1 MTASLCGRKAEQQ
14 DVRENNLVVSL
25 LLPGYFSY
33 NEATVRLRD
42 HRLHTL
48 AEMKFLFRYLLY
60 DLLNILAPTRKA
72 YGFSTSHLSLCRTGT
87 IEMEEKNSRAAFH
100 SQPAGFSPE
109 LKHLMVMKEP
119 HERHC
124 RKVKGYFFGWD

>member
-72 YGFSTSHLSLCRTGT
+72 YGFSTSHLSLCRIGT
-87 IEMEEKNSRAAFH
+87 TEMEEKTHEPPFTVN
-100 SQPAGFSPE
+100 QLGFPQS
-109 LKHLMVMKEP
+109 
-119 HERHC
+119 
-124 RKVKGYFFGWD
+124 